1 MNKNIINKY
10 VKLLLI
16 IINNVDPIDKCIGRP
31 IIYSYKYCLKIIFDM
46 LYTGISWR
54 LMEKLL
60 KIRIDAVRKRF
71 NKWISLEVFNKAY
84 NSLFKLY

>member
-31 IIYSYKYCLKIIFDM
+31 IIYSYKYCLKIIFLDP
-46 LYTGISWR
+46 LGP
-54 LMEKLL
+54 L
-60 KIRIDAVRKRF
+60 V
-71 NKWISLEVFNKAY
+71 
-84 NSLFKLY
+84 